1 MSAIWAPSSTR
12 ATSLTRTTE
21 PSGLART
28 MMSSKASASLSRPWV
43 VMVSWN
49 CWSAASGAAP
59 IRPTAAWMFWLW
71 IAAATS
77 EGVRSRLVSLFGSSQ
92 IRML

>member
-1 MSAIWAPSSTR
+1 MFSNS
-12 ATSLTRTTE
+12 
-21 PSGLART
+21 
-28 MMSSKASASLSRPWV
+28 SASVSRPWV
-43 VMVSWN
+43 VIVQLELLVG
-49 CWSAASGAAP
+49 CASGAAP

>member
-1 MSAIWAPSSTR
+1 MSEICAPSSTR

-28 MMSSKASASLSRPWV
+28 MMFSNCSASVSRPWV
-43 VMVSWN
+43 VIVSWN

-59 IRPTAAWMFWLW
+59 IRPTAA
-71 IAAATS
+71 
-77 EGVRSRLVSLFGSSQ
+77 
-92 IRML
+92 